1 MKSVVS
7 KRKLSHLGQISV
19 CYGFVLLKN
28 TTLLQLNAICFQTL
42 LMHIKM
48 DVKNEVCFKT
58 KVRQELCCIKTQPN
72 NILFLNAT
80 CFYELCQTS
89 YSLSLS
95 RVFCQ
100 SNIFGVVCCRSYFLK
115 ILRFC

>member
-1 MKSVVS
+1 
-7 KRKLSHLGQISV
+7 
-19 CYGFVLLKN
+19 
-28 TTLLQLNAICFQTL
+28 
-42 LMHIKM
+42 M

-89 YSLSLS
+89 FSLS
-95 RVFCQ
+95 RVFFQRKYLWRSVLCMLFPE
-100 SNIFGVVCCRSYFLK
+100 NIAVLLK
-115 ILRFC
+115 GKHG